1 MFLFFE
7 GGQEDILIGAK
18 SKNVFLSPLKKQKQ
32 TSDEFTS
39 QITPFFNIV
48 AIVVGLCF
56 EDYGGEYHCWL
67 QVNKPI
73 AFYVIITTVFLVV
86 LTFTAIE
93 AAGK

>member
-1 MFLFFE
+1 MQKLLKE
-7 GGQEDILIGAK
+7 SLK
-18 SKNVFLSPLKKQKQ
+18 LSI
-32 TSDEFTS
+32 FYV
-39 QITPFFNIV
+39 V
-48 AIVVGLCF
+48 AITVGLDF

-73 AFYVIITTVFLVV
+73 VFFVLISTVLLVV

>member
-1 MFLFFE
+1 MAI
-7 GGQEDILIGAK
+7 ILYLVPLPPYHECYF
-18 SKNVFLSPLKKQKQ
+18 KNYFP
-32 TSDEFTS
+32 FTS
-39 QITPFFNIV
+39 FHVV
-48 AIVVGLCF
+48 AIVVGLHF

-73 AFYVIITTVFLVV
+73 VFYIIITTVLLVV

>member
-1 MFLFFE
+1 MTRKPKTKLPKFVMRALTVTFSNF
-7 GGQEDILIGAK
+7 I
-18 SKNVFLSPLKKQKQ
+18 V
-32 TSDEFTS
+32 
-39 QITPFFNIV
+39 V
-48 AIVVGLCF
+48 AITVGLDF

-73 AFYVIITTVFLVV
+73 VFFVLISTVLLVI

>member
-1 MFLFFE
+1 M
-7 GGQEDILIGAK
+7 
-18 SKNVFLSPLKKQKQ
+18 
-32 TSDEFTS
+32 
-39 QITPFFNIV
+39 
-48 AIVVGLCF
+48 GLDF

-73 AFYVIITTVFLVV
+73 VFFVLISTVLLVI